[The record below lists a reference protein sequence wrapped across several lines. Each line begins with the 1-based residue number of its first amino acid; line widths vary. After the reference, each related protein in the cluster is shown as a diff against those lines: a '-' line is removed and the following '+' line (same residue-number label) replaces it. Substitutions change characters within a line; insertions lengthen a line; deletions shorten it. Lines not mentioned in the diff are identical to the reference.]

1 MPPGLAELQRAFADH
16 LVGADRADLVALVTG
31 DAIPAAARLSV
42 YRHHVRHSLAAALA
56 TSFPTVQ
63 TLVGEDFFRQLARAF
78 VAQSLPAQPVLAE
91 YGAGLADFIAGYEPA
106 RDLPYLADIARLD
119 WALNASYHAPFVDG
133 LDVAALSAIKADRL
147 PGMSLSLAPGTAVVT
162 SPYPLGLIWRASQ
175 PGAETT
181 TVDLN
186 SGDARLLVMRRPD
199 DAVFVELA
207 LGEAAF
213 VAALMDGKPIEA
225 SAEAAYGADAAF
237 DLSTVFARLLGLRVF
252 AAVQ

>member
-1 MPPGLAELQRAFADH
+1 MPPGLSELQRAFADH
-16 LVGADRADLVALVTG
+16 LVGADRTDLVALVTG
-31 DAIPAAARLSV
+31 DAIPAAARLGV

-56 TSFPTVQ
+56 TTFSTVQ
-63 TLVGEDFFRQLARAF
+63 MLVGEAFFRQLARAF
-78 VAQSLPAQPVLAE
+78 VGQSLPTQPVLSE

-106 RDLPYLADIARLD
+106 RGVPYLADIARLD
-119 WALNASYHAPFVDG
+119 WALNGAYHAPSVDG
-133 LDVAALSAIKADRL
+133 LDAAALSAIGTDRL
-147 PGMSLSLAPGTAVVT
+147 PAKSLSLAPGAALIT

-186 SGDARLLVMRRPD
+186 SGEARLLVLRRPD

-213 VAALMDGKPIEA
+213 VAALMQGKPIEA
-225 SAEAAYGADAAF
+225 AAEAAFRADGAF